1 MCQHI
6 NVSVDL
12 NSLLPSKENHSL
24 KVNGAIWC
32 LKIDDKMI
40 QNEKLPQDSS
50 CPQARKNSP
59 FSSGNVQ
66 ASKLRKK
73 IAFLRAESDLV
84 GGGGV
89 STCKCLESVMRVL
102 NHCGDALHSFVFWIR
117 NLDEPKRSSCLARL
131 IHHKVFEASVMLA
144 VVANTIYIA
153 YETNFE
159 MANLGKFLEIG
170 QLVEILFLV
179 FFSVEIGIRLWVH
192 GMYFFVNDDWSWN
205 FMDAALMFLACLDQI
220 LEYANASVGK
230 VGMLRLL
237 RVTFRII
244 RVLRFLKEVRV
255 MLVAIVG
262 SFISLFWGAID
273 ARGHHIHVRSLLHAA
288 NDSLPDN
295 QGSKPGWAVANAVG
309 LFQQPRLIYVCSA
322 HGQYRWKGLGRS
334 VAGTE
339 SRNTGHVS
347 QGHVRRMFQ
356 NVSECFRCLSIL
368 CEVFAS
374 WALGFR
380 LHIRCLDLIRRRF
393 MNCDL
398 SIPWVSF
405 QNRVRFDEGV
415 KHADV

>member
-1 MCQHI
+1 MCQYI

-237 RVTFRII
+237 RVTRLFRII

-262 SFISLFWGAID
+262 SFISLFWALSMLAVIIFMF
-273 ARGHHIHVRSLLHAA
+273 AVYFMQQMTAYLTTRAA
-288 NDSLPDN
+288 NPDELWQMQWDYFN
-295 QGSKPGWAVANAVG
+295 NLGSSM
-309 LFQQPRLIYVCSA
+309 YVLLMASTGGKDWEEVLL
-322 HGQYRWKGLGRS
+322 GQK
-334 VAGTE
+334 AG
-339 SRNTGHVS
+339 NTGHVS

-356 NVSECFRCLSIL
+356 NVSGVCQFFVRYLLLEP
-368 CEVFAS
+368 
-374 WALGFR
+374 LGFDCTFVAW
-380 LHIRCLDLIRRRF
+380 I
-393 MNCDL
+393 
-398 SIPWVSF
+398 
-405 QNRVRFDEGV
+405 
-415 KHADV
+415 